1 MPDVRCFFRN
11 FACVKRYFV
20 YSLLCALPAISVAA
34 TAASDSV
41 RPAHKLR
48 GLEVVGVKNDPAATA
63 VAEPV
68 TRISGAEIRRLGID
82 AIKGVGEIAPNIYMP
97 DYGSRMTSSIY
108 SRGLGARID
117 QPVVGLS
124 VDNIP
129 YMNKDA
135 YDFAFSDIERIEVL
149 RGARAVLN
157 GRNTMGGQI
166 NVYTLSPLRYQ
177 GFRASAEYASANSAR
192 IAAGYYARVSSS
204 LAMSANAA
212 WGRTDG
218 FFTNRHNGEK
228 VGAENQASA
237 RWKTVWRPNQ
247 ALALTNTAVFGFT
260 DQNGY
265 AYAPV
270 DTRVIAYNDTCAY
283 RRTSFADGL
292 TVAWAGKRVVVTS
305 NTSVQYMDS
314 RVDLDQ
320 DFSPEEVFT
329 LTQDSREWAFTED
342 LFTRGSRGKYSW
354 LGGVF
359 TFYRTMRMNAP
370 VTFKDAGIANLI
382 EQNRNNA
389 NPEYPVEWDTRRFTL
404 GSEFDLGAA
413 GAALYHESAL
423 RLGKWTLEAGLRL
436 DFEHTTL
443 SYNSRCNTGYT
454 TWHMLPDGT
463 RELYSHTPIKIDD
476 GDRLSKNYLELLPKI
491 SAGFA
496 FAPAHEVYASV
507 SRAYKA
513 GGYNTQMFSDVLQQR
528 IMEVMGMTQL
538 YTLDQIVSYAPETS
552 LNYEAGI
559 RAATPGGSLQ
569 AELTAFFI
577 DCRNQQLTVFPPGTV
592 TGRVMTNAGRTR
604 SMGLEL
610 TAAWDITHDL
620 RLRGS
625 YGFTDAT
632 FRAYNDGR
640 ADYRGKHVPY
650 APTHTLF
657 AEASWRIPALA
668 FKGITPGVDA
678 SVRGAG
684 RIYWNE
690 ANTLSQPF
698 YALAAASLSL
708 SAERWNLRLWAR
720 NLTATD
726 YDVFYFMSMGRG
738 FVQHGRPRE
747 LGITLRV
754 NI

>member
-1 MPDVRCFFRN
+1 MR
-11 FACVKRYFV
+11 
-20 YSLLCALPAISVAA
+20 A
-34 TAASDSV
+34 TESGDSV

-48 GLEVVGVKNDPAATA
+48 GLEVVGVKNAPAGTA
-63 VAEPV
+63 VAEPT
-68 TRISGAEIRRLGID
+68 TRISGAELRRLGVD
-82 AIKGVGEIAPNIYMP
+82 AVKGVGEIAPNIYMP

-129 YMNKDA
+129 YLNKDA
-135 YDFAFSDIERIEVL
+135 YDFSFTDIQRIEVL

-177 GFRASAEYASANSAR
+177 GFRATAEYATANAAR
-192 IAAGYYARVSSS
+192 LTAGYYAKISPQV
-204 LAMSANAA
+204 AMSLTAG
-212 WGRTDG
+212 WGRSDG
-218 FFTNRHNGEK
+218 FYRNEFTGK
-228 VGAENQASA
+228 KTGAENQGSA
-237 RWKTVWRPNQ
+237 RWKTVWRPND
-247 ALALTNTAVFGFT
+247 AFALTNTAVFGHT
-260 DQNGY
+260 KQDGY
-265 AYAPV
+265 PYAPV
-270 DTRVIAYNDTCAY
+270 ESGVIAYNDTCAY
-283 RRTSFADGL
+283 RRTTFADGL

-305 NTSVQYMDS
+305 MTSVQYMDS
-314 RVDLDQ
+314 RMDLDQ

-359 TFYRTMRMNAP
+359 AFYRTTDMKAP
-370 VTFKDAGIANLI
+370 VTFKDKGISNLI
-382 EQNRNNA
+382 EAHRNQV
-389 NPEYPVEWDTRRFTL
+389 NPTYPIEWDTRRFTL
-404 GSEFDLGAA
+404 GSEFDLGVT

-423 RLGKWTLEAGLRL
+423 RLGNWALEAGLRL

-454 TWHMLPDGT
+454 TWHILPDGS
-463 RELYSHTPIKIDD
+463 RELYSHTPIVIDD
-476 GDRLSKNYLELLPKI
+476 GSRLSKNYLELLPKL
-491 SAGFA
+491 SAGFT
-496 FAPAHEVYASV
+496 FAPAHEVYASI

-552 LNYEAGI
+552 LNYELGI
-559 RAATPGGSLQ
+559 RAATNDRRLS
-569 AELTAFFI
+569 AELTAFYI
-577 DCRNQQLTVFPPGTV
+577 DCRNQQLTVFPPGSV
-592 TGRVMTNAGRTR
+592 TGRIMTNAGRTR
-604 SMGLEL
+604 SMGVEL
-610 TAAWDITHDL
+610 TALWTPTTDL
-620 RLRGS
+620 SLRAS

-632 FRAYNDGR
+632 FRSYNDGR

-650 APTHTLF
+650 APSHTLF
-657 AEASWRIPALA
+657 GEVSWMIPRLA
-668 FKGITPGVDA
+668 FLGVTPGIDA

-684 RIYWNE
+684 RIFWNE

-698 YALAAASLSL
+698 YALAAASVSFNA
-708 SAERWNLRLWAR
+708 SAWSLRLWAR

-726 YDVFYFMSMGRG
+726 YDVFYFMSMSRG
-738 FVQHGRPRE
+738 FVQKGRPRE
-747 LGITLRV
+747 LGLTLRV